1 MSRSVR
7 ATLLLLAGLLTS
19 ACGATVPPSGSNQ
32 IIGMTPEPAVT
43 AAPATNGV
51 ERGAISNPA
60 DASPVT
66 PMMAELQLAG
76 EPFGTQGDSNA
87 PITVV
92 EFSDYG

>member
-1 MSRSVR
+1 MSRGVR
-7 ATLLLLAGLLTS
+7 PALLLLAGLLAS
-19 ACGATVPPSGSNQ
+19 ACGATVPPAGSNQ
-32 IIGMTPEPAVT
+32 IIGMTTEPVET
-43 AAPATNGV
+43 GVPAANGA
-51 ERGAISNPA
+51 ETGAAANPA

-76 EPFGTQGDSNA
+76 EPFGTQGDPNA

>member
-32 IIGMTPEPAVT
+32 IIGMTPEPGVT
-43 AAPATNGV
+43 VAPGANDAQTGAA
-51 ERGAISNPA
+51 SSSA

-66 PMMAELQLAG
+66 PMMVELQLAG
-76 EPFGTQGDSNA
+76 EPFGTEGDPKA